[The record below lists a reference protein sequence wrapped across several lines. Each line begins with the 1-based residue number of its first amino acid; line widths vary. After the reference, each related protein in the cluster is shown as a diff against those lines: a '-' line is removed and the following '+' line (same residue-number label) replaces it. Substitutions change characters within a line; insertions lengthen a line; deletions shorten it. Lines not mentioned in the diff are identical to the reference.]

1 MQGTNGTNGALKT
14 TKATNGTNGTNGIN
28 GTNGSTALTPTSAT
42 TSKPPGMVNG
52 FPKAGDGEWDRTGWA
67 PRFGSL
73 NDALGLDDAIAENHQ
88 TFVEASLGDK
98 FFGGKFW
105 VALRVG

>member
-14 TKATNGTNGTNGIN
+14 TKATNGTNG
-28 GTNGSTALTPTSAT
+28 STALTPASAT
-42 TSKPPGMVNG
+42 ASKPPAMVNG

-73 NDALGLDDAIAENHQ
+73 NDALGIDDVIAENHQ
-88 TFVEASLGDK
+88 TFVEASLSDK
-98 FFGGKFW
+98 FFGGEF
-105 VALRVG
+105 